1 MWPSVVVHE
10 HWPVS
15 QRMIVEMG
23 NYAWSEH
30 IVTVFLA
37 CQITIKNVQ
46 VQLTVKGKTTP
57 DSYTFIRPVDPSP
70 YANSRTPNDHV
81 TSQIEHGDDV
91 MSTVDVLWV
100 VALAFPDG
108 GGIWL
113 QCVC

>member
-23 NYAWSEH
+23 DYAWGEH

-46 VQLTVKGKTTP
+46 VQLTESKEKQPQTK
-57 DSYTFIRPVDPSP
+57 
-70 YANSRTPNDHV
+70 A
-81 TSQIEHGDDV
+81 
-91 MSTVDVLWV
+91 V
-100 VALAFPDG
+100 VPKM
-108 GGIWL
+108 WL
-113 QCVC
+113 S

>member
-23 NYAWSEH
+23 DYARNEH

-46 VQLTVKGKTTP
+46 VQLRCKGKTTL
-57 DSYTFIRPVDPSP
+57 DSYTP
-70 YANSRTPNDHV
+70 TPKSSFAQNV
-81 TSQIEHGDDV
+81 V
-91 MSTVDVLWV
+91 VLK
-100 VALAFPDG
+100 
-108 GGIWL
+108 
-113 QCVC
+113 